1 MTGVIGS
8 KMPKFSIF
16 GDTINTASRM
26 ESTCVPGCIHV
37 SGNTWDLVK
46 DLDSWKATG
55 GIPVKG
61 KGTMETYLWAGELPE
76 PMPRHFFSSTEDA
89 HDLFSEPNVCGSLPA
104 CPTAHIDGDRGSGG
118 RTLAQRPPD
127 CAPVSDALPEC
138 SGDRVSPGWPRL
150 SPGRLELG
158 AGSSTGRRLSCSQNP
173 VSPVADWGALSCL
186 ASSALAAKLVRT
198 KSMTLTPD
206 EGPSFAPG

>member
-26 ESTCVPGCIHV
+26 ESTCVPGSIHV
-37 SGNTWDLVK
+37 SCNTWELVK

-61 KGTMETYLWAGELPE
+61 KGTMDTYLWAGELPE

-89 HDLFSEPNVCGSLPA
+89 HDLFSEPNVGGSLAA
-104 CPTAHIDGDRGSGG
+104 CPIAADIDGGRGSSG
-118 RTLAQRPPD
+118 RTLAQRPTV
-127 CAPVSDALPEC
+127 CAPAAAALPEC
-138 SGDRVSPGWPRL
+138 SGDGVSARWPGLP
-150 SPGRLELG
+150 P
-158 AGSSTGRRLSCSQNP
+158 RRLQLRSVSSLGQRLPSSQKP
-173 VSPVADWGALSCL
+173 ASPTAGWSALSCL
-186 ASSALAAKLVRT
+186 ASSALATTLVRT
-198 KSMTLTPD
+198 KSMPSPPD
-206 EGPSFAPG
+206 GFAPR